1 MQYKLSRLS
10 SACLAALIS
19 TGVYAEQGNF
29 IGKLSDSAKE
39 VYFQGAQVRIK
50 ELNLT
55 TQTRRDGTFRFSNL
69 PAGTYTLEISYLG
82 TKPVLRTISIKE
94 NETLTGDFTLSDTRN
109 PMEDVV
115 VFGQRA
121 GQAGALNMQRSADSI
136 KSIVSSDAIGQFP
149 DQNVAEALQRLP
161 GLSIERDQGE
171 GRFVGIRGL
180 DPNLNNVSINGVN
193 IPSPEAG
200 VRSVALDVFPSEL
213 VEGLEVTKSVTPDMD
228 ADAIGGSIEV
238 KSLSAF
244 DRAGQSA
251 SITVQ
256 GSQNQLRDEIS
267 PKISAS
273 YTNRFDVGTQHDV
286 LGVAAAVSW
295 FDRDFGSDNIESNGE
310 DELEQRHYQINR
322 ERLGAALNLD
332 YRPDFNNQYYLRTLY
347 SEFADTEFRQANIF
361 TFDGDD
367 SEIERESK
375 DRFEEQQ
382 ILSVTAGAEHQLDS
396 WLLTYQ
402 GGYSE
407 SSEEEPDALY
417 YVFKTDGFAIDS
429 DLQGE
434 IPSVQQEAGVAELGN
449 YELDEIEFANNLAE
463 DTEYSFKVDLSKDF
477 LIQEHPAQIKFG
489 SKYRSREKQQT
500 TRVTFFDGDFDDIM
514 PQSFA
519 TSSVDWGLG
528 DFGQGLDKNALR
540 SFFNA
545 NRSSLEIA
553 ELDSELES
561 NGESYLNEED
571 IFAAYMMGKI
581 DIDNLRVV
589 AGIRYERTQ
598 FNTKGQRVE
607 LVEDEQNDVEQV
619 VNTPWQAEQDYD
631 YWLPSINVRYT
642 MSDNLI
648 ARFAYTQTIARPKFE
663 ESAAFQ
669 IIESKTEENDEGGFD
684 TEREAEV
691 GNPLLKPFESDNIDL
706 SVEYYPGGI
715 GVLSAGY
722 FYKDISNFVIFA
734 DVADQPQWN
743 GFDEVIQP
751 LNGEDA
757 SLHGLELSW
766 VKTFNNGLLLSA
778 NATFSDSEAVTLL
791 DGERFETSLP
801 NQSDRVGN
809 LTLGYEDNQWS
820 LRLTLTHKSENL
832 QEIDGERLLMEDS
845 HQQLDFSGKYYI
857 NQDMH
862 LYLNAINLTDE
873 PFYSYFDQR
882 NNNAQYEEYGR
893 TLELGFTWKM

>member
-1 MQYKLSRLS
+1 MQHKLSRLT

-19 TGVYAEQGNF
+19 AGAYADQGNF
-29 IGKLSDSAKE
+29 VGTLSDSARQ
-39 VYFQGAQVRIK
+39 VYFEGAQVRIK

-55 TQTRRDGTFRFSNL
+55 TTTRRDGSFRFNNL
-69 PAGTYTLEISYLG
+69 EAGTYTLEISYLG
-82 TKPVLRTISIKE
+82 AAPITRSIRITDDKTATGEFTISDRRTEI
-94 NETLTGDFTLSDTRN
+94 
-109 PMEDVV
+109 EDVV
-115 VFGQRA
+115 VYGQRA

-136 KSIVSSDAIGQFP
+136 QSIVSSDAIGQFP

-180 DPNLNNVSINGVN
+180 DPNLNNVTVNGVN

-213 VEGLEVTKSVTPDMD
+213 VEGLVVSKSVTPDMD

-251 SITVQ
+251 SVTVQ
-256 GSQNQLRDEIS
+256 ASQNQLRDDTS
-267 PKISAS
+267 PKVSAS
-273 YTNRFDVGTQHDV
+273 YTNRYDLGNRSDV
-286 LGVAAAVSW
+286 LGIAGAVSW
-295 FDRDFGSDNIESNGE
+295 SDRDFGSDNIETNGE
-310 DELEQRHYQINR
+310 DELEQRHYTVNR

-347 SEFADTEFRQANIF
+347 SEFSDTEFRQANVF
-361 TFDGDD
+361 VFDGED

-382 ILSVTAGAEHQLDS
+382 ILSLTAGAEHQRDQ

-402 GGYSE
+402 AGYSE

-429 DLQGE
+429 DLLGQ
-434 IPSVQQEAGVAELGN
+434 IPELEQEAGVSQLSN

-463 DTEYSFKVDLSKDF
+463 DQEYSFKIDIARDLSF
-477 LIQEHPAQIKFG
+477 SGHAAQIKFG
-489 SKYRSREKQQT
+489 SKYRSREKQQNT
-500 TRVTFFDGDFDDIM
+500 NVTFFDGDFDAIDPGM
-514 PQSFA
+514 FA
-519 TSSVDWGLG
+519 TDTPDWGLG
-528 DFGQGLDKNALR
+528 EFGQGLDKATLR
-540 SFFNA
+540 SYFNA
-545 NRSSLEIA
+545 NRNGFEVA
-553 ELDSELES
+553 QLDSEIES
-561 NGESYLNEED
+561 NGESFVNEED
-571 IFAAYMMGKI
+571 IFAAYLMGKI
-581 DIDNLRVV
+581 DMDNLRIV
-589 AGIRYERTQ
+589 AGLRYEKTD
-598 FNTKGQRVE
+598 FSTSGQRVE
-607 LVEDEQNDVEQV
+607 LVEDELNDIEQV
-619 VNTPWQAEQDYD
+619 INTPWQVDQDYD
-631 YWLPSINVRYT
+631 YLLPSLNMRYAIN
-642 MSDNLI
+642 DNLL
-648 ARFAYTQTIARPKFE
+648 ARFAYTQTVARPKFE

-669 IIESKTEENDEGGFD
+669 IIESKTEENDDGGFD

-691 GNPLLKPFESDNIDL
+691 GNPDLKPFESDNIDL
-706 SVEYYPGGI
+706 SIEYYPGGI

-734 DVADQPQWN
+734 DVADLPEWN

-751 LNGEDA
+751 INGEDA
-757 SLHGLELSW
+757 TLQGVELAW
-766 VKTFNNGLLLSA
+766 VKTFDSGLLLAA

-809 LTLGYEDNQWS
+809 ITVGYEDNQWS
-820 LRLTLTHKSENL
+820 LRLTMTHKSENL
-832 QEIDGERLLMEDS
+832 EEIDGDMLLMEDS
-845 HQQLDFSGKYYI
+845 HQQVDFSGKYYI
-857 NQDMH
+857 SQNMH
-862 LYLNAINLTDE
+862 LYLNAVNLTDE
-873 PFYSYFDQR
+873 PFYAYFNQR
-882 NNNAQYEEYGR
+882 SRNAQYEEYGR
-893 TLELGFTWKM
+893 TFEIGFSWKM